1 MSGKPLTIRY
11 QGGELLTI
19 PAIHFNHAFA
29 GEINRMC
36 RNPDTRPDAIAVEV
50 GPQAAQ
56 EVRSWLSE
64 LGAGPKARKK
74 LPVML
79 GLTRRNR
86 VIRAS
91 LKEKAFQLQRETG
104 MDLSELPPEILHR
117 ELGFAGS
124 VVLYL
129 SPTDSIIEAIR
140 CAVELDLP
148 LYGVDLEESASGNY
162 REIVIRDP
170 IGAGGDVTSYIEEN
184 AGYAARSGDHEV
196 DNRREVAMA
205 ARLKSILRR
214 YRRVL
219 FTCGLGHWMGI
230 QQLMDD
236 PAVRPAILPEVSHE
250 SNGYNRVVVHPLVAV
265 YHMDLFPKLVQAYER
280 TRKHP
285 LIEETGES
293 NHSGPDPGRLF
304 LNLLNKTYA
313 TYFREEKAGLAR
325 RRQGQDLVSLRG
337 FEGHLMNFS
346 LCSHRLVPDVFTTLK
361 AAQQTMSRD
370 FVQALAKTLMHFS
383 WASPEKFPGCA
394 LLAPAPGGVV
404 GRARYGGEDA
414 EDRDYFFIQPL
425 QGSSP
430 YRVEA
435 TIPYEWEKD
444 KKIRYLERHDY
455 LLHTWPPWDCLISSM
470 SARAIGRVRTRRNQT
485 TVQPFEGSLLE
496 GIDIRATVRAHSRGR
511 EDVLVRDSR
520 AKKSA
525 RLSHWRD
532 GFPIVW
538 ILEPGDHAEARWTA
552 LYEECKWMEG
562 YVKDRDRLD
571 QVREKIGSKMT
582 ALIAYGD
589 LRIKTGASDLNP
601 EVRSDRFHGITLY
614 QPTPWSA
621 RQFSTWGEST
631 NYRCNPYSHS
641 NTLREGVTSGLTALF
656 REKHG
661 VTIGEHHWTTT
672 LILMAIPFARNVVT
686 VVVPDGYQI
695 EPSVSAM
702 AQRYRVEVC
711 RAPLSMFSQQE
722 LERLSLNYMAPAIV
736 RKPRCVFSDSI
747 EQAIG
752 ESQNDNR
759 DIVPEAILEFGNF
772 P

>member
-1 MSGKPLTIRY
+1 
-11 QGGELLTI
+11 LLAI
-19 PAIHFNHAFA
+19 PAIHFNHLFA
-29 GEINRMC
+29 GAVNRMC
-36 RNPDTRPDAIAVEV
+36 RNADTRPDAIAVEL

-56 EVRSWLSE
+56 EVRSWLGE
-64 LGAGPKARKK
+64 LGAGPKVRKK
-74 LPVML
+74 LSVML

-91 LKEKAFQLQRETG
+91 MREKAFQLQRETG

-140 CAVELDLP
+140 CSVELDLP

-162 REIVIRDP
+162 RQIVIRDP
-170 IGAGGDVTSYIEEN
+170 IGAGGDLTSYILEN
-184 AGYAARSGDHEV
+184 AAYSARSGDHEV
-196 DNRREVAMA
+196 DGRREVAMA
-205 ARLKSILRR
+205 ARLKSILTR

-219 FTCGLGHWMGI
+219 FTCGMGHWFRI
-230 QQLMDD
+230 RQLMDD
-236 PAVRPAILPEVSHE
+236 PAIRPAVLPELSHE
-250 SNGYNRVVVHPLVAV
+250 GNGYNRVVVHPLVAV

-285 LIEETGES
+285 RLEETGES
-293 NHSGPDPGRLF
+293 RHSGPDPGRLF
-304 LNLLNKTYA
+304 SNLLNKAYA

-325 RRQGQDLVSLRG
+325 RRQGQDLLSLPA
-337 FEGHLMNFS
+337 FEGHLINLS
-346 LCSHRLVPDVFTTLK
+346 LCGHRSVPDLFTTLK

-370 FVQALAKTLMHFS
+370 FLQVLAKTLMDFS
-383 WASPEKFPGCA
+383 WASPDRFPGCA
-394 LLAPAPGGVV
+394 FLAPAAGGVP
-404 GRARYGGEDA
+404 GRARCGGEDA
-414 EDRDYFFIQPL
+414 EDGDHFFIQPL
-425 QGSSP
+425 PGSSP
-430 YRVEA
+430 YGVEM

-444 KKIRYLERHDY
+444 RKVRYLRQHDY

-470 SARAIGRVRTRRNQT
+470 SARAIGRVRTGRNQT
-485 TVQPFEGSLLE
+485 AVQPFEGSLLG
-496 GIDIRATVRAHSRGR
+496 GIDLKATVRAHSRGR

-532 GFPIVW
+532 GFPVVW
-538 ILEPGDHAEARWTA
+538 ILEPGDHPEARWTA
-552 LYEECKWMEG
+552 LYEECKWMKR
-562 YVKDRDRLD
+562 YVKDPGRLD
-571 QVREKIGSKMT
+571 QFRERIGRKMI
-582 ALIAYGD
+582 ALVAYGD

-601 EVRSDRFHGITLY
+601 EVRSDRLHGITLY
-614 QPTPWSA
+614 QPIPWSA
-621 RQFSTWGEST
+621 RQFARWAEST
-631 NYRCNPYSHS
+631 NYRRNPYSHS
-641 NTLREGVTSGLTALF
+641 NTLSQCVTGGLTGLF

-672 LILMAIPFARNVVT
+672 LVLMAIPFARNIVT

-695 EPSVSAM
+695 EPSVFAM
-702 AQRYRVEVC
+702 AQRSRVEVC
-711 RAPLSMFSQQE
+711 RVPLSMFSQPE

-736 RKPRCVFSDSI
+736 RKPRCVFSESI

-752 ESQNDNR
+752 ESQTDNR
-759 DIVPEAILEFGNF
+759 DMVPEAILEFGNF